1 MSSGLFNRPYENRS
15 FAAGQLPGTECHAV
29 TQELAAFKVVIS
41 FEISK
46 EIIVVVVSVCFLCP
60 SMAFFVP

>member
-29 TQELAAFKVVIS
+29 TQELAAFKVAIS
-41 FEISK
+41 FEIIYENHILELRGEELNVKRS
-46 EIIVVVVSVCFLCP
+46 SQL
-60 SMAFFVP
+60 

>member
-15 FAAGQLPGTECHAV
+15 FAAGQLPGTECYAV

-41 FEISK
+41 FEI
-46 EIIVVVVSVCFLCP
+46 INI
-60 SMAFFVP
+60 